1 LEHYVALAGIF
12 ENAAS
17 LKKISQKGT
26 HSRLSIHRDMQ
37 LFWGS
42 KYYMPQIWAST
53 SSDAWDRNYENLP
66 LFFAI
71 YGRPLITLQLVNMH
85 KHAYYI

>member
-1 LEHYVALAGIF
+1 
-12 ENAAS
+12 
-17 LKKISQKGT
+17 
-26 HSRLSIHRDMQ
+26 
-37 LFWGS
+37 
-42 KYYMPQIWAST
+42 MPQIWAST